1 MRRIVFALTIVA
13 GVLAVALGASLAV
26 APSAAQTTTA
36 EVRVTG
42 CVVRLY
48 DTGPEIHQDAWH
60 DCTGAD
66 AVSINAS
73 GDLLI
78 ESSHSTPVISVTA
91 ALDETLARR
100 GVLAGAT
107 QGVATTIVRFFDTGT
122 GLAVDADDPAVTGAW
137 SNVWMTWVHQAPEP
151 EPSC

>member
-1 MRRIVFALTIVA
+1 MRRIVLALSIVA
-13 GVLAVALGASLAV
+13 TVLAVALGASLAV

-36 EVRVTG
+36 EAIVTG
-42 CVVRLY
+42 CVIRLY
-48 DTGPEIHQDAWH
+48 DTGPEIHEDAWH

-66 AVSINAS
+66 QVSINAS

-100 GVLAGAT
+100 GILAGAT
-107 QGVATTIVRFFDTGT
+107 QGVSTTVVKFFDTQSGQ
-122 GLAVDADDPAVTGAW
+122 AVDADDPAVTGQWA
-137 SNVWMTWVHQAPEP
+137 NVWMTWVHAPESTAV
-151 EPSC
+151 SC